1 MGRRA
6 ARLMGA
12 VGLVALVVAAAGCW
26 PAPGQGPDR
35 RAYNAGET
43 AITVATVGD
52 LATVWRATLAPPGGS
67 GGPVRAPVVGA
78 GGVFASSGIHLFGVD
93 PATGAV
99 RWRYPGEQF
108 FDAGDPFV
116 VGGRVLYSWT
126 GTMGFGG
133 APIGSGTWLDP
144 VTGAELEHVAG
155 YEVQAL
161 RGGNRIDTY
170 TQAPELILFARHH
183 EVTDGATGDT
193 WGTLVTIDG
202 VARPATAGAERWYRA
217 GSTMDPADP
226 ANEAPGVQA
235 YPYAEPEVCSDH
247 ELVTVH
253 CSLWTTPTAGMPVA
267 SPVIGPGERSLF
279 VATDDGAFHALDPA
293 TGAVQ
298 WTAPLG
304 GTPTAAPAVDA
315 DTAFVPLADGRLVAL
330 AAGGCGA
337 ATCATTWSATTAGG
351 GRGLQPAVAGGVVY
365 VATSAGAIA
374 GFDADG
380 CRRRGGGARSCP
392 ALWSD
397 DLGAAATGP
406 PAVSGGRLYV
416 GTAAGELVAYAPA

>member
-6 ARLMGA
+6 ARLRGA
-12 VGLVALVVAAAGCW
+12 VGLVVLLVVAAGCW

-52 LATVWRATLAPPGGS
+52 LATAWRATLAQPDGS

-78 GGVFASSGIHLFGVD
+78 GGVFAASGVFLFGVD
-93 PATGAV
+93 PANGAV
-99 RWRYPGEQF
+99 RWRHPGEQF
-108 FDAGDPFV
+108 FAAGDPFV

-133 APIGSGTWLDP
+133 APIGGGAWLDP
-144 VTGAELEHVAG
+144 VTGAELEPVGG
-155 YEVQAL
+155 YGVQAL
-161 RGGNRIDTY
+161 RGGHRLDAY
-170 TQAPELILFARHH
+170 TVAPELILNLRH
-183 EVTDGATGDT
+183 VQITDGATGDT
-193 WGTLVTIDG
+193 WDELVTIDG
-202 VARPATAGAERWYRA
+202 GANHPPTAGALRWYRA
-217 GSTMDPADP
+217 GLVTPAGDPW
-226 ANEAPGVQA
+226 NQVPGVQA
-235 YPYAEPEVCSDH
+235 FTYAEPEVCH
-247 ELVTVH
+247 EDQFLVVH
-253 CSLWTTPTAGMPVA
+253 CSVWLTPTEGTPVA

-279 VATDDGAFHALDPA
+279 VATDDGTFHALDPA

-337 ATCATTWSATTAGG
+337 TTCAPTWSATTAGG

-365 VATSAGAIA
+365 LATDAGAIA

-380 CRRRGGGARSCP
+380 CRRRGRSCP

-416 GTAAGELVAYAPA
+416 GTAAGQLVAYAPS